1 MKEYTRSL
9 CNSCLVVDREAVRA
23 NLNAIRA
30 SLTPGT
36 LILPVL
42 KRDAYGLGL
51 REMAA
56 LTAGQPGVG
65 PLTVSHIS
73 EALSLRRAGYG
84 GGLLLLGNPLPAALA
99 EGAAADVTFTVGRTG
114 LLPALAALAEE
125 RGQSVK
131 VQLKLDT
138 GLHRVGT
145 APGEELSALLSELCS
160 AGERIDL
167 TGVYSHFADTASP
180 TLCRRQFELYLRGL
194 EQVKAAGFDP
204 KLRHICDSAASEL
217 YPEYHLDAVRLGRRL
232 IMDNPSS
239 PAGNIRE
246 AAAWY
251 SCVTD
256 VRRRSAG
263 DALGYGGAYVLPAD
277 AEIAIGS
284 GGDCRAAAAHPLLLH
299 GPVLCG
305 RDRAGLRSR
314 GGSHALRPRLSQPGG
329 GAALRRERGL
339 RHHLRSHGP
348 GGADLHRIT
357 KTGAGISRSGFFFII
372 LCQAVGAAGS
382 RITEAPP
389 KAQVI
394 WGTKR
399 MVLSIFRSRK
409 ADTSSL

>member
-23 NLNAIRA
+23 NLTAIRA

-73 EALSLRRAGYG
+73 EALSLRRAGYS

-145 APGEELSALLSELCS
+145 APGEELSALLSELRS

-277 AEIAIGS
+277 AEIAIVGV
-284 GGDCRAAAAHPLLLH
+284 GYGDGLPLSWAERRAPVVIAGQRRPILCCCMDQCFVDVTGLGCVPGEEVMLFGPGYPSQEAAL
-299 GPVLCG
+299 LCG
-305 RDRAGLRSR
+305 ENEGCGITSALTDRV
-314 GGSHALRPRLSQPGG
+314 
-329 GAALRRERGL
+329 ERIYIG
-339 RHHLRSHGP
+339 
-348 GGADLHRIT
+348 
-357 KTGAGISRSGFFFII
+357 
-372 LCQAVGAAGS
+372 
-382 RITEAPP
+382 
-389 KAQVI
+389 
-394 WGTKR
+394 
-399 MVLSIFRSRK
+399 
-409 ADTSSL
+409 